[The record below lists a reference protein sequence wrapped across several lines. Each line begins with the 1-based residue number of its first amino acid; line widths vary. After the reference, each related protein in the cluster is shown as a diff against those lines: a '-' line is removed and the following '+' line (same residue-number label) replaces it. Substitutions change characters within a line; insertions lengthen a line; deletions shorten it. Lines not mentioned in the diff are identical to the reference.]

1 MNDLTVP
8 EKLAK
13 LRELMTNQ
21 SIDTLVVMSADPI
34 CLNIYQTIG
43 KQGSG

>member
-21 SIDTLVVMSADPI
+21 SIDALVVMSADI

>member
-21 SIDTLVVMSADPI
+21 SIDALVVMSADPHMSE
-34 CLNIYQTIG
+34 Y
-43 KQGSG
+43 

>member
-13 LRELMTNQ
+13 LRELMINQ
-21 SIDTLVVMSADPI
+21 HVDALVVMSADPI
-34 CLNIYQTIG
+34 CLNIYQTTG

>member
-21 SIDTLVVMSADPI
+21 SIDALVVMSTDLI